1 MEKNK
6 ISESDALAAIET
18 ELLLLKAK
26 DLNSCFERGRLLAQI
41 NNERLYKL
49 VCKSFAAYCEK
60 TFELGKQSAYNYIE
74 VYERFGQSSEFKKFS
89 YTKLVKLL
97 ELRDDEITELGITP
111 DMTVKEI
118 DRVIKGF
125 TAGEE
130 LPIVD
135 KPDQCSKIKEK
146 LCYLL
151 LLAREQINEYEEASE
166 AASLLNTYDAYIMS
180 AVDNAFK
187 KR

>member
-1 MEKNK
+1 MNLGSNLPITILKFMNG
-6 ISESDALAAIET
+6 SE
-18 ELLLLKAK
+18 
-26 DLNSCFERGRLLAQI
+26 G
-41 NNERLYKL
+41 
-49 VCKSFAAYCEK
+49 
-60 TFELGKQSAYNYIE
+60 
-74 VYERFGQSSEFKKFS
+74 
-89 YTKLVKLL
+89 
-97 ELRDDEITELGITP
+97 
-111 DMTVKEI
+111 
-118 DRVIKGF
+118 VIKGF

-151 LLAREQINEYEEASE
+151 LLAREQINEYDEASE